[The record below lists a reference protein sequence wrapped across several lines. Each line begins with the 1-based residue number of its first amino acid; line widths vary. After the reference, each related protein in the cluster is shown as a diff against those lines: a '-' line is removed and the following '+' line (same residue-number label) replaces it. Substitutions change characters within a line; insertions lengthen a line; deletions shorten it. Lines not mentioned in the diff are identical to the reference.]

1 MRETE
6 MGGRKKILANVK
18 LNIGCFKAGLA
29 NYGLCFTSSL
39 LSVLSSTAKNVSVF
53 LNGWE
58 KIQKK
63 YYICDTRKLYRIQ
76 LPVSISK
83 ALLEHSYVHM
93 FMYHLWLFSHHSSGV
108 EFL

>member
-6 MGGRKKILANVK
+6 MGGRKKFLANVK
-18 LNIGCFKAGLA
+18 LNIGYFKAGLA
-29 NYGLCFTSSL
+29 NYGLWFTSSL

-63 YYICDTRKLYRIQ
+63 YYILG
-76 LPVSISK
+76 L
-83 ALLEHSYVHM
+83 SYS
-93 FMYHLWLFSHHSSGV
+93 L
-108 EFL
+108 